1 MMDRRRKV
9 LSQVGFKSLELVDEG
24 EGEQLRYGL
33 VERGSGVRRE
43 IRLSEIE
50 LLWLC
55 LILEDAS
62 VGYDKE
68 LVRSYGGFVRRV
80 QVRRSV
86 FVGGFS
92 LRVEVRV
99 RERMWFVI
107 LPELGGAGGWVDI
120 SRKFWA
126 FCGWRRSDGA
136 LDGRS
141 FLKVASIDGW
151 PSNNVVVE
159 KEGQRRKGCDIEVRA
174 ESTEKSMCF
183 LGRCLVGRLENGAV
197 KLPAAMEVQ
206 RWAQRSWKVTAGV
219 QVFDLGGFS
228 FLFALPSVEEA
239 QRVVK
244 GQWGFEGRRMNLEW
258 WSPTVCC
265 TKKGDDCSEVW
276 VKILGL
282 PLQLWDVE
290 VFSAIGNFC
299 GGFQTAFSSSVGK
312 NCCSCLTGEYSA
324 DSEDCDGRL
333 DVRSSFMG

>member
-1 MMDRRRKV
+1 M
-9 LSQVGFKSLELVDEG
+9 
-24 EGEQLRYGL
+24 
-33 VERGSGVRRE
+33 
-43 IRLSEIE
+43 
-50 LLWLC
+50 
-55 LILEDAS
+55 
-62 VGYDKE
+62 
-68 LVRSYGGFVRRV
+68 RSYGGFVRRV

-99 RERMWFVI
+99 REGMWFVI
-107 LPELGGAGGWVDI
+107 LLELCGAGGWVDI

-126 FCGWRRSDGA
+126 LCGWRRSDGA

-141 FLKVASIDGW
+141 FLEVANIDGW
-151 PSNNVVVE
+151 SSNTVVVE
-159 KEGQRRKGCDIEVRA
+159 KEEQRRRGCDIEVRA
-174 ESTEKSMCF
+174 DSTEKSMCF
-183 LGRCLVGRLENGAV
+183 LGSCLVGRLENGAV
-197 KLPAAMEVQ
+197 MLPAAMEVQ

-244 GQWGFEGRRMNLEW
+244 GQWGFEGRRMKLEW
-258 WSPTVCC
+258 WSPTGCC

-299 GGFQTAFSSSVGK
+299 GSFLYMDEETRLRSHLRWARIVVRASLENIPSTVKIAMGGWTFEVPLWVEKGPRVVFQASVKAVLG
-312 NCCSCLTGEYSA
+312 SYGGSVARSVFGVQGE
-324 DSEDCDGRL
+324 DGR
-333 DVRSSFMG
+333 R